1 MPILPLVVE
10 EAEREVVVG
19 EETEETVEVGEV
31 TVEVKIH
38 LAVCAKTHLVLS
50 VPVLPV
56 EVAEPPVGVQTAVLS
71 AVALECS
78 NSFYE

>member
-19 EETEETVEVGEV
+19 EETVEVGEV